1 MVHPI
6 LEKETNAP
14 TGVTELIIAKN
25 RHGSGSVKV
34 QDRLDICRFVGMSF
48 PVEERGAA

>member
-1 MVHPI
+1 
-6 LEKETNAP
+6 
-14 TGVTELIIAKN
+14 VTELIIAKN
-25 RHGSGSVKV
+25 RHGKRGSVNV